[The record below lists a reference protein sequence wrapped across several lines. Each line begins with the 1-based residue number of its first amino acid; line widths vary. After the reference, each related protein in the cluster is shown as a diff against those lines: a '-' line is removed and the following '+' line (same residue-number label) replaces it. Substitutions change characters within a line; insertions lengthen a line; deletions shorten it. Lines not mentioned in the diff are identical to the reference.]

1 MIGIIDYGLG
11 NIQSFI
17 NSYRLLGLKALQVK
31 EKKHLEICERF
42 ILPGV
47 GSFDAAISK
56 LEVSGLLPDLENF
69 VLRDKVPI
77 LGVCV
82 GLQILSRRSDEGT
95 KKGLGWLNADVKS
108 IKKSKELP
116 IPHMGWNTVFI
127 KQKGSKLMKNL
138 ESKRFYFLHSYHVV
152 MDSIENQIAVSNY
165 GIDITA
171 AANHNNIYGC
181 QFHPEK
187 SHSNGLKVL
196 ENFASL

>member
-11 NIQSFI
+11 NVQSFI
-17 NSYRLLGLKALQVK
+17 NSYRLLGLKAIQVK
-31 EKKHLEICERF
+31 EKKHIEICERF

-47 GSFDAAISK
+47 GSFDAALSK
-56 LEVSGLLPDLENF
+56 LEASGLLPELEKT
-69 VLRDKVPI
+69 VLRDNVPI

-82 GLQILSRRSDEGT
+82 GLQILSRKSEEGT
-95 KKGLGWLNADVKS
+95 KKGLGWLKADVKL
-108 IKKSKELP
+108 INKSKGLP
-116 IPHMGWNTVFI
+116 IPHMGWNTVFL
-127 KQKGSKLMKNL
+127 KQHNSNIMANI

-165 GIDITA
+165 GTEITA
-171 AANHNNIYGC
+171 VANNNNVYGC

-187 SHSNGLKVL
+187 SHSDGLKVL